1 MKCTINVLDF
11 VTKAQIAKNVSDRL
25 RKRTF
30 SNLIAIRVFALV
42 AKSFHKTLIVAF
54 RESFL
59 VNLFLKYLE
68 YNVTRGKYI

>member
-1 MKCTINVLDF
+1 MC
-11 VTKAQIAKNVSDRL
+11 TKAQIAKNVSDRL

-54 RESFL
+54 KESFFSKFIHEIL
-59 VNLFLKYLE
+59 RV
-68 YNVTRGKYI
+68 